1 MERMERLDG
10 DPMREGVVMLDA
22 GVVHDIALALTGDWQ
37 PEDEPDDER
46 RGQLVAAG
54 RLRIFADRDQYG
66 LALTATP
73 DARELAMGYDN
84 ATWSIGFIQDVT
96 ALDDAPPADDAAA
109 LEQILRDEGIVGAS
123 ASALAYAILFPSV
136 SYVITTNPAELKH
149 QRAEDRPDRLEI
161 VSPIDAVERLGL
173 VAGEIPLVGPP
184 LGSKLDEGPHWWML

>member
-1 MERMERLDG
+1 MERLDG

-22 GVVHDIALALTGDWQ
+22 AVVHDIAIALTGDWK
-37 PEDEPDDER
+37 PDDEADADR
-46 RGQLVAAG
+46 RDQLVAAA

-84 ATWSIGFIQDVT
+84 ATWSVGFIQDVT
-96 ALDDAPPADDAAA
+96 AVEGAPPPEDAQA

-136 SYVITTNPAELKH
+136 SYVITPDPADLKH

-161 VSPIDAVERLGL
+161 VSPAEAVERLGL
-173 VAGEIPLVGPP
+173 VAGELPLVGPP
-184 LGSKLDEGPHWWML
+184 AGTKLDEGPHWWMV